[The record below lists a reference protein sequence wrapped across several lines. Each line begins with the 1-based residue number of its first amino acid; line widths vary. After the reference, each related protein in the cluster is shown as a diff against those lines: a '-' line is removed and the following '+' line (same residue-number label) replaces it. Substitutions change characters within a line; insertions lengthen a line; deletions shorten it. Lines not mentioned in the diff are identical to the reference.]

1 MHISNLVVRELGL
14 TNVTELEPFATI
26 NGVTVVELEA
36 TEGHFRVHL
45 VRDSQYLNV
54 KLEEGSKLAAYYNS
68 LFWHEI
74 STAEKIPVPSG
85 HFTRS
90 FRVSDGDVQ
99 HSVFIT
105 RTDRTGGSTHEKLGM
120 EELKQVATQ
129 IAHLHAVNSRV
140 VNEQFAINVEENYQ
154 NIRMFRKKIQK
165 DVIEVLELA
174 LSNEVSQ
181 FFINPAEILQK
192 VGILTHHLEH
202 FHEEEEEKEERNR
215 HRVITH
221 GRLSSETCK
230 FDEEGQLVEITE
242 WENIHLGNPVEDLTN
257 LLVTSADVEVRRKKF
272 MKIFQVY
279 FYALVDLHP
288 PNYQLSDLKKWFRE
302 YEAEAVLNGIEALL
316 LTLSENPDDK
326 IKRSAAHRWETSLD
340 DTVDFLTG
348 NYVSD
353 DEQTF
358 FSHKEDE

>member
-26 NGVTVVELEA
+26 NGVTVVELDA
-36 TEGHFRVHL
+36 AEGHFRVHL
-45 VRDSQYLNV
+45 VRDSQYMNV

-74 STAEKIPVPSG
+74 STAEKISVPSG
-85 HFTRS
+85 HFINR

-105 RTDRTGGSTHEKLGM
+105 RTDGKGSVREKLGM

-140 VNEQFAINVEENYQ
+140 VNEQFAINVEENYR
-154 NIRMFRKKIQK
+154 NIKSFRKKIQK
-165 DVIEVLELA
+165 DVVEVLQLA
-174 LSNEVSQ
+174 LANEVSQ
-181 FFINPAEILQK
+181 FFINPAAILQK
-192 VGILTHHLEH
+192 VGILTHHLENI
-202 FHEEEEEKEERNR
+202 HEDEREIWNR

-221 GRLSSETCK
+221 GRLSAETCK
-230 FDEEGQLVEITE
+230 FDEEGNLVEITE

-257 LLVTSADVEVRRKKF
+257 LLVTSADVEIRRKKF

-279 FYALVDLHP
+279 FYALVDLQP
-288 PNYQLSDLKKWFRE
+288 PNYQLLDLKKWFKE

-326 IKRSAAHRWETSLD
+326 IKRAAAHRWETSLD

-353 DEQTF
+353 DEHTF
-358 FSHKEDE
+358 FAHKEDE